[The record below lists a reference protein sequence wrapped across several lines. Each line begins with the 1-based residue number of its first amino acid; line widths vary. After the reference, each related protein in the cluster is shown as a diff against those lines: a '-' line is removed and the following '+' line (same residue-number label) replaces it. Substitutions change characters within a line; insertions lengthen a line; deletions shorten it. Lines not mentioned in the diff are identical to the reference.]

1 MSEGE
6 NVRTWRAEVPPEPE
20 GVTCVRD
27 ENGHGDLWRKADDGW
42 RLAAMQNGTP
52 YPNPRRWEEIVTEFG
67 PLVEVI
73 EP

>member
-1 MSEGE
+1 MNEGE
-6 NVRTWRAEVPPEPE
+6 SVRTWRLEVPPEPE

-27 ENGHGDLWRKADDGW
+27 ENGHGDLWRKIDCDWHIVRSDGSLSVSSSTWDDLMAD
-42 RLAAMQNGTP
+42 
-52 YPNPRRWEEIVTEFG
+52 YG